1 MKRNIKLM
9 LAAFS
14 AAALAGGMLGGCSGT
29 ADTTNTANTSVTADI
44 SGTVG
49 DGRETT
55 AVSSKGGNI
64 SISILNSKGE
74 IQAALEDMA
83 SDFEKESGIR
93 LDVIACGAGESPYT
107 RITSMYNSGTAP
119 TLAILDTTDVIAL
132 ADEDALDLS
141 DSSWLK
147 DCEAQVT
154 KINGKV
160 YSFPFCIEGRG
171 IIYNKK
177 AIETALG
184 KEFDPSSIHSLD
196 SFLQICED
204 LRASGMENP
213 VVLSK
218 EDWSL
223 GAHQLGYIY
232 DAYDGTTAGSE
243 KIIDALKNGTQ
254 KVEDYNVY
262 NQFMDTLDVLM
273 KYNVN
278 RESPLG
284 AIYEEDPIYLADGKA
299 AFWPNGSWAWP
310 NLVDAGAK
318 AEDGYGF
325 IPFILGNDTKA
336 FANNE
341 IQAAPSKQV
350 MIDRVQSSKGQQEAA
365 KQFLD
370 WIVNSETGQKDL
382 VEKCAIIP
390 ACKNNPVI
398 PSDPLGQDIVKKMND
413 GQTYSSSFVA
423 PGDAWSVCGALIQK
437 YIAGEADRTQTAQG
451 IDAYWAAQK

>member
-1 MKRNIKLM
+1 MRQTFKFIM
-9 LAAFS
+9 AAS
-14 AAALAGGMLGGCSGT
+14 VTAALAGGLLSGCS
-29 ADTTNTANTSVTADI
+29 SQ
-44 SGTVG
+44 
-49 DGRETT
+49 
-55 AVSSKGGNI
+55 SSAAGEGKEGLPASDKGGSV

-74 IQAALEDMA
+74 IQTALEDMA
-83 SDFEKESGIR
+83 VDFEKESGIH

-119 TLAILDTTDVIAL
+119 TLAILDATDIIAL
-132 ADEDALDLS
+132 ADEDALDLT
-141 DSSWLK
+141 DSAWVK

-196 SFLQICED
+196 SFRQTCEA
-204 LRASGMENP
+204 LRTSGMENP

-232 DAYDGTTAGSE
+232 DAYDGTTEGSE
-243 KIIDALKNGTQ
+243 KLIHAFKNGTQ
-254 KVEDYNVY
+254 KAEAYEVY

-278 RESPLG
+278 RSDPLG
-284 AIYEEDPIYLADGKA
+284 AIYEEDPIYLADGEA

-325 IPFILGNDTKA
+325 IPFVLGNDGKA
-336 FANNE
+336 FANNKL
-341 IQAAPSKQV
+341 QAAPTKHI
-350 MIDRVQSSKGQQEAA
+350 MIDQVQSGREQQEAA
-365 KQFLD
+365 KKFLD

-382 VEKCAIIP
+382 VEKCAVIP
-390 ACKNNPVI
+390 ACRNNPVI
-398 PSDPLGQDIVKKMND
+398 PGDPLGQDIVKKMNA

-437 YIAGEADRTQTAQG
+437 YIGGEADRTQTAQG
-451 IDAYWAAQK
+451 IDAYWTSQK